1 MALVL
6 LRGYLE
12 HLLREHGKRSRRERT
27 MIEDITNTELETFA
41 RFDAIIDV
49 RSPAEF
55 AEDHI
60 PGAVSLPVLTNEER
74 ARIGSIYKQESLFRA
89 RRLGAACVARN
100 VAGHLETALA
110 DKPKDFHPLL
120 YCWRGGMR
128 SNAMATILTRVGW
141 RTGVLAGGY
150 KTWRRSVVANLRDD
164 GLPPD
169 ILLLDGQ
176 TGTAKSE
183 ILRRISS
190 LGVQAVDLE
199 ALANHRGSVFGGV
212 GEQPSQKFFESALWD
227 ALRRFDLSRPLL
239 VEAESNR
246 IGRCE
251 VPKRLW
257 NAMINAPRVILSS
270 SVEARADYLLK
281 TYTDIT
287 ASEGAALDAVGKLAR
302 FHSKE
307 TIAEWG
313 ALAEA
318 RNFRMLAAALMR
330 DHYDPLYDRS
340 RARSGSATVL
350 KRIEIADFD
359 DATFDAVA
367 EEIASALLRYETQG
381 TP

>member
-1 MALVL
+1 MALDR

-12 HLLREHGKRSRRERT
+12 HLLREQGKRSQRRRI
-27 MIEDITNTELETFA
+27 MIEDVDNTELETFE

-60 PGAVSLPVLTNEER
+60 PGAFNLPVLSNEER
-74 ARIGSIYKQESLFRA
+74 AKVGTIYKQESQFRA
-89 RRLGAACVARN
+89 RRLGAALVARN
-100 VAGHLETALA
+100 VAEHLETALA

-141 RTGVLAGGY
+141 RVGVLAGGY
-150 KTWRRSVVANLRDD
+150 KTWRRSVVANLR
-164 GLPPD
+164 GGAPLN
-169 ILLLDGQ
+169 IVLLDGQ

-183 ILRRISS
+183 ILRRVSS

-212 GEQPSQKFFESALWD
+212 GEQPSQKGFESALWD
-227 ALRRFDLSRPLL
+227 ALRRFDLSRPVLA
-239 VEAESNR
+239 EAESNR

-251 VPKRLW
+251 IPHRLW
-257 NAMINAPRVILSS
+257 KSMTEAPRLTLTAP
-270 SVEARADYLLK
+270 VEARADYLLK

-287 ASEGAALDAVGKLAR
+287 ASEEAALDAVDKLAR

-307 TIAEWG
+307 TIAEWR
-313 ALAEA
+313 A
-318 RNFRMLAAALMR
+318 RAGTRDFRTLAAALMR
-330 DHYDPLYDRS
+330 EHYDPLYDRS
-340 RARSGSATVL
+340 RARSGSATAL
-350 KRIEIADFD
+350 KRIEIADFN
-359 DATFDAVA
+359 DATFQAVA

-381 TP
+381 NP